1 MFSKSCEYAIRSI
14 IIICQNSKNGER
26 TNVKEISAKS
36 DAPEQYIAKLLQ
48 TLTKE
53 NLIKSAKGP
62 GGGFYMDKD
71 HAKVKLIDV
80 VNAID
85 GDSVFSGCGLGLKEC
100 SEKKPCPLHH
110 HFKGIR
116 NDLKSMLSKTS
127 IFELASELHN
137 GSFLKL

>member
-48 TLTKE
+48 ILTKE

-71 HAKVKLIDV
+71 HTKVKLIDV

-100 SEKKPCPLHH
+100 SEKKPCPLHN

-116 NDLKSMLSKTS
+116 NDLRSMLSKTS
-127 IFELASELHN
+127 IFELANELHN